1 MEKFSVGDTVTIV
14 PQPNEA
20 CPFQWVSGM
29 DSYCGTT
36 VRIMSVRYS
45 DRYKCAAYKIEADG
59 GRYNWDEGCFQEVSP
74 LQEVPADE
82 FLSILTGRS

>member
-1 MEKFSVGDTVTIV
+1 MGKFSAGDIVTIV

-20 CPFQWVSGM
+20 CPFHWVPGM
-29 DSYCGTT
+29 DPYCGTT

-45 DRYKCAAYKIEADG
+45 ENYKCALYRIDADG
-59 GRYNWDEGCFQEVSP
+59 GRYGWDEGCFQEASP
-74 LQEVPADE
+74 LQEVSADE